1 MAGFARLEMM
11 DRVWENPAIGRP
23 KRAMTRNN
31 LKNRDMFPPLSSAS
45 LKAVDHPFKGGKGAG
60 TCHGKEW
67 GNKKRKSSK
76 KQIVL

>member
-1 MAGFARLEMM
+1 
-11 DRVWENPAIGRP
+11 
-23 KRAMTRNN
+23 MTRNN